1 MGALA
6 VRRCRIG
13 ALFLALAF
21 LHGASVG
28 TALAQNAAETAFW
41 NRVRDSTNASELRA
55 YLEAYPNGAF
65 ADAARARL
73 KQIEPTLV
81 RPELPFG
88 PTPGPRPE
96 AARAADPA
104 VVREIQER
112 LYNLNYTISV
122 LNGQLTEET
131 RSAIRDWQ
139 KSAKREPTGEL
150 TEDELAELRN
160 TRIPSTWGALA
171 YAARGA
177 SAVVWSR
184 PSRQEAVSAALT
196 DCHARAGRD
205 ECKVV
210 TAIESNCGAL
220 GFYMGTVRR
229 TTYWG
234 AFAVIRPTLGQ
245 AMDLALS
252 TCREQA
258 RRPEAC
264 GVRLTFCADGSH
276 KQ

>member
-41 NRVRDSTNASELRA
+41 NRVRDSTNANELRA

-73 KQIEPTLV
+73 KQIEPAIV
-81 RPELPFG
+81 RPELPSG
-88 PTPGPRPE
+88 PTPGPRPGGGQGLT
-96 AARAADPA
+96 DPA
-104 VVREIQER
+104 VIREIQER
-112 LYNLNYTISV
+112 LYNLNYDISV

-139 KSAKREPTGEL
+139 KNSKHEPTGEL
-150 TEDELAELRN
+150 TQDELAELRN
-160 TRIPSTWGALA
+160 VRLPSTWGALA

-177 SAVVWSR
+177 SAVCSNVPASVTASSSPPMRRPWRPARRGAGRGSRRRSCPRRRRCRRRARPRSR
-184 PSRQEAVSAALT
+184 PRP
-196 DCHARAGRD
+196 CRAGR
-205 ECKVV
+205 
-210 TAIESNCGAL
+210 GA
-220 GFYMGTVRR
+220 GT
-229 TTYWG
+229 
-234 AFAVIRPTLGQ
+234 
-245 AMDLALS
+245 
-252 TCREQA
+252 
-258 RRPEAC
+258 RRPRRPRA
-264 GVRLTFCADGSH
+264 GRAATR
-276 KQ
+276 

>member
-73 KQIEPTLV
+73 KQIEPTIV
-81 RPELPFG
+81 RPELPSG
-88 PTPGPRPE
+88 PTPGPRPGGGQGLT
-96 AARAADPA
+96 DPA

-112 LYNLNYTISV
+112 LYNLNYDISV

-139 KSAKREPTGEL
+139 KNSKREPTGEL
-150 TEDELAELRN
+150 TQDELAELRN
-160 TRIPSTWGALA
+160 AAPSQHLG
-171 YAARGA
+171 
-177 SAVVWSR
+177 
-184 PSRQEAVSAALT
+184 
-196 DCHARAGRD
+196 RAGL
-205 ECKVV
+205 
-210 TAIESNCGAL
+210 CGA
-220 GFYMGTVRR
+220 RR
-229 TTYWG
+229 QRRG
-234 AFAVIRPTLGQ
+234 VEPAVAPGGRQRRAHRLP
-245 AMDLALS
+245 
-252 TCREQA
+252 RA
-258 RRPEAC
+258 RRPRRIA
-264 GVRLTFCADGSH
+264 RS
-276 KQ
+276 